1 MKKDYKK
8 MREGVENT
16 IATLRK
22 KITNAISDE
31 ARAEIEGH
39 IAELQQAA
47 DALRELESAAEAGE
61 DDNSEAMRAQMREVL
76 DRLGRV
82 EDGLKKQPAA
92 NGRKIN
98 NTKAWEKKFH
108 DMVLNSFSR
117 EDFKTNFKNLAN
129 ENSITITD
137 GDISALLPA
146 AVLNEI
152 NDVFTGHRHRLLEVV
167 DWTGLPVFKTF
178 YETANNLGEHWPS
191 SMLGETASS
200 EEKKQQHLEFT
211 EFVIRPAFEYKTLAL
226 DKEIIKASEGDGSVF
241 IRYIVRELLDRLLTH
256 IETLILTGNG
266 KNFASPTSISLMK
279 DTNNKPLL
287 HAINYLPYNE
297 GLVAVVTRSFYATL
311 LQTVQTDSNYLVV
324 ADADNVIRNI
334 LGVDEVIL
342 TPPTLTLSSLQT
354 GLFFLNP
361 RAYKMVGDRRPD
373 QYEDFNLQWNRVQYL
388 MEMWIGGG
396 CVTPEFIT
404 ITEEGGSESGR

>member
-16 IATLRK
+16 IATLRTK
-22 KITNAISDE
+22 LTNAITDD

-61 DDNSEAMRAQMREVL
+61 DDNSETMRAQMREVL
-76 DRLGRV
+76 DRLSRV
-82 EDGLKKQPAA
+82 EDGLKKQPSV
-92 NGRKIN
+92 NSKKIN
-98 NTKAWEKKFH
+98 NGRAWEKKFH
-108 DMVLNSFSR
+108 EMVLNSLNR
-117 EDFKTNFKNLAN
+117 DEFKDNIKKLAV

-146 AVLNEI
+146 AVLNEV
-152 NDVFTGHRHRLLEVV
+152 NDVFVNHRHRLLEVV
-167 DWTGLPVFKTF
+167 DWTGLPVFKAF
-178 YETANNLGEHWPS
+178 YETGNDLGHHWPS
-191 SMLGETASS
+191 AMLGETASS
-200 EEKKQQHLEFT
+200 DPKTQQNLTFT
-211 EFVIRPAFEYKTLAL
+211 ELVIRPAFEYKTLAL

-241 IRYIVRELLDRLLTH
+241 IRYVVRELLDRLLTH
-256 IETLILTGNG
+256 IEVMILTGNG
-266 KNFASPTSISLMK
+266 KNFIAPAAETLQVDANSNPK
-279 DTNNKPLL
+279 Y

-297 GLVAVVTRSFYATL
+297 GLVAVVTRSFYADL
-311 LQTVQTDSNYLVV
+311 LQKVQTDSNYLVV

-334 LGVDEVIL
+334 LGVDEVIM
-342 TPPTLTLSSLQT
+342 TPPTFTTTGDQI

-373 QYEDFNLQWNRVQYL
+373 QYEDFNLSWNRVEYL
-388 MEMWIGGG
+388 MEMWVGGG
-396 CVTPEFIT
+396 CVTPEFIAMKT
-404 ITEEGGSESGR
+404 GE

>member
-1 MKKDYKK
+1 MKKNYAK

-22 KITNAISDE
+22 KLTNAITDD

-39 IAELQQAA
+39 ISELQQAA

-61 DDNSEAMRAQMREVL
+61 EDNSETMRAQMREVL
-76 DRLGRV
+76 DRLTRV

-92 NGRKIN
+92 NGKKVN
-98 NTKAWEKKFH
+98 NTKEWEKKFH
-108 DMVLNSFSR
+108 DMVLNSLNR
-117 EDFKTNFKNLAN
+117 DEFKANLKKLAV

-146 AVLNEI
+146 AVLNEV

-167 DWTGLPVFKTF
+167 DWTGLPVFKAF
-178 YETANNLGEHWPS
+178 YETGEELGHHWPS
-191 SMLGETASS
+191 AMLGETPS
-200 EEKKQQHLEFT
+200 ETAKTKQNLTFT
-211 EFVIRPAFEYKTLAL
+211 ELVIRPAFEYKTLSL

-256 IETLILTGNG
+256 IEMMILTGNG
-266 KNFASPTSISLMK
+266 KNFIAPAAETLQVDANSNPK
-279 DTNNKPLL
+279 Y

-297 GLVAVVTRSFYATL
+297 GLVAVVTRSFYADL
-311 LQTVQTDSNYLVV
+311 LQKVQTDSNYLVV
-324 ADADNVIRNI
+324 ADADNVIKNI
-334 LGVDEVIL
+334 LGVDEVIM
-342 TPPTLTLSSLQT
+342 TPPTFTTTGDQI

-373 QYEDFNLQWNRVQYL
+373 QYEDFNLEWNRQDYL
-388 MEMWIGGG
+388 MEMWVGGG
-396 CVTPEFIT
+396 CVTPEFIAMET
-404 ITEEGGSESGR
+404 GE

>member
-1 MKKDYKK
+1 MKKNYAKQ
-8 MREGVENT
+8 REGVENT

-22 KITNAISDE
+22 KLTNAITDD

-61 DDNSEAMRAQMREVL
+61 DDNSETMRAQMREVL
-76 DRLGRV
+76 DRLSRV

-92 NGRKIN
+92 NSKKIN
-98 NTKAWEKKFH
+98 NGRAWEKKFH
-108 DMVLNSFSR
+108 DMVLNSMSR
-117 EDFKTNFKNLAN
+117 EDFKANLKKLAV

-146 AVLNEI
+146 AVLNEV
-152 NDVFTGHRHRLLEVV
+152 NDVFVNHRHRLLEVV
-167 DWTGLPVFKTF
+167 DWTGLPVFKAF
-178 YETANNLGEHWPS
+178 YETGEELGHHWPS
-191 SMLGETASS
+191 AMLGETPS
-200 EEKKQQHLEFT
+200 ETAKTQQNLTFT
-211 EFVIRPAFEYKTLAL
+211 ELVIRPAFEYKTLAL

-256 IETLILTGNG
+256 IEVMILTGNG
-266 KNFASPTSISLMK
+266 KNFIAPAAETLQVDANS
-279 DTNNKPLL
+279 KPKY

-297 GLVAVVTRSFYATL
+297 GLVAVVTRSFYADL
-311 LQTVQTDSNYLVV
+311 LQKVQTDSNYLVV

-342 TPPTLTLSSLQT
+342 TPPTFTTTGNQI

-373 QYEDFNLQWNRVQYL
+373 QYEDFNLEWNRVEYL
-388 MEMWIGGG
+388 MEMWVGGG
-396 CVTPEFIT
+396 CVTPEFIAMKT
-404 ITEEGGSESGR
+404 GE

>member
-1 MKKDYKK
+1 MKKNYAK

-16 IATLRK
+16 VATLRK
-22 KITNAISDE
+22 KLTNAISDD

-39 IAELQQAA
+39 ISELQQAA

-61 DDNSEAMRAQMREVL
+61 DDNSETMRAQMREVL

-82 EDGLKKQPAA
+82 EDSLKKQPAA
-92 NGRKIN
+92 NGKKVN
-98 NTKAWEKKFH
+98 NTKAWERKFH
-108 DMVLNSFSR
+108 DMVLNSLNR
-117 EDFKTNFKNLAN
+117 DEFKANLKKLAV

-146 AVLNEI
+146 AVLNEV

-167 DWTGLPVFKTF
+167 DWTGLPVFKAF
-178 YETANNLGEHWPS
+178 YETGEELGHHWPS
-191 SMLGETASS
+191 AMLGEEASADP
-200 EEKKQQHLEFT
+200 KTQQNLTFT
-211 EFVIRPAFEYKTLAL
+211 ELVIRPAFEYKTLSL

-256 IETLILTGNG
+256 IEVMILTGNG
-266 KNFASPTSISLMK
+266 KNFIAPAAETLQVDANSNPK
-279 DTNNKPLL
+279 Y

-297 GLVAVVTRSFYATL
+297 GLVAVVTRSFYADL
-311 LQTVQTDSNYLVV
+311 LQKVQTDSNYLVV

-334 LGVDEVIL
+334 LGVDEVIP
-342 TPPTLTLSSLQT
+342 TPPTFTPTGDQI

-373 QYEDFNLQWNRVQYL
+373 QYEDFNLEWNRQDYL
-388 MEMWIGGG
+388 MEMWVGGG
-396 CVTPEFIT
+396 CVTPEFIAMET
-404 ITEEGGSESGR
+404 GE

>member
-8 MREGVENT
+8 MREGIENT
-16 IATLRK
+16 IAALRK
-22 KITNAISDE
+22 KITNAITDD
-31 ARAEIEGH
+31 ARSEIEGH

-61 DDNSEAMRAQMREVL
+61 DDNSETMRAQMREVL

-92 NGRKIN
+92 NGKKIN
-98 NTKAWEKKFH
+98 NTKTWEKKFH
-108 DMVLNSFSR
+108 DMVLNSLNR
-117 EDFKTNFKNLAN
+117 DEFKANLRKLAV

-146 AVLNEI
+146 AVLNEV
-152 NDVFTGHRHRLLEVV
+152 NDVFVNHRHRLLEVV
-167 DWTGLPVFKTF
+167 DWTGLPVFKAF
-178 YETANNLGEHWPS
+178 YETGNDLGHHWPS
-191 SMLGETASS
+191 AMLGETPS
-200 EEKKQQHLEFT
+200 ETAKTQQNLTFT
-211 EFVIRPAFEYKTLAL
+211 ELVIRPAFEYKTLAL

-256 IETLILTGNG
+256 IEVMILTGNG
-266 KNFASPTSISLMK
+266 KNFIAPAAKTLQVDANSNPK
-279 DTNNKPLL
+279 Y

-297 GLVAVVTRSFYATL
+297 GLVAVVTRSFYADL
-311 LQTVQTDSNYLVV
+311 LQKVQTDSNYLVV

-334 LGVDEVIL
+334 LGVDEVIM
-342 TPPTLTLSSLQT
+342 TPPTFTTTGDQI

-373 QYEDFNLQWNRVQYL
+373 QYEDFNLEWNRVEYL
-388 MEMWIGGG
+388 MEMWVGGG
-396 CVTPEFIT
+396 CVTPEFIAME
-404 ITEEGGSESGR
+404 IGE

>member
-1 MKKDYKK
+1 MKKNYAK

-22 KITNAISDE
+22 KITNAITDD

-39 IAELQQAA
+39 ISELQQAA

-61 DDNSEAMRAQMREVL
+61 DDNSETMRAQMREVL
-76 DRLGRV
+76 DRLSRV
-82 EDGLKKQPAA
+82 EDSLKKQPAA
-92 NGRKIN
+92 NGKKVN

-108 DMVLNSFSR
+108 DMVLNSLNR
-117 EDFKTNFKNLAN
+117 DEVKANIKKLAV

-146 AVLNEI
+146 AVLKEV
-152 NDVFTGHRHRLLEVV
+152 NDVFVNHRHRLLEVV
-167 DWTGLPVFKTF
+167 DWTGLPVFKAF
-178 YETANNLGEHWPS
+178 YETGEELGHHWPS
-191 SMLGETASS
+191 AMLGETASGTA
-200 EEKKQQHLEFT
+200 KTQQNLTFT
-211 EFVIRPAFEYKTLAL
+211 ELVIRPAFEYKTLAL

-256 IETLILTGNG
+256 IEVMILTGNG
-266 KNFASPTSISLMK
+266 KNFIAPAAETLQVDANSNPK
-279 DTNNKPLL
+279 Y

-297 GLVAVVTRSFYATL
+297 GLVAVVTRSFYADL
-311 LQTVQTDSNYLVV
+311 LQKVQTDSNYLVV

-334 LGVDEVIL
+334 LGVDEVIM
-342 TPPTLTLSSLQT
+342 TPPTFTTTGNQI

-373 QYEDFNLQWNRVQYL
+373 QYEDFNLSWNRVEYL
-388 MEMWIGGG
+388 MEMWVGGG
-396 CVTPEFIT
+396 CVTPEFIAMKT
-404 ITEEGGSESGR
+404 GE

>member
-16 IATLRK
+16 IATLRTK
-22 KITNAISDE
+22 LTNAITDD

-61 DDNSEAMRAQMREVL
+61 DDNSETMRAQMREVL
-76 DRLGRV
+76 DRLSRV
-82 EDGLKKQPAA
+82 EDGLKKQPAV
-92 NGRKIN
+92 NSKKIN
-98 NTKAWEKKFH
+98 NGRAWEKKFH
-108 DMVLNSFSR
+108 DMVMNSLNR
-117 EDFKTNFKNLAN
+117 DEFKANLKKLAV

-146 AVLNEI
+146 AVLNEV
-152 NDVFTGHRHRLLEVV
+152 NDIFVNHRHRLLEVV
-167 DWTGLPVFKTF
+167 DWTGLPVFKAF
-178 YETANNLGEHWPS
+178 YETGNELGHHWPS
-191 SMLGETASS
+191 AMLGETAS
-200 EEKKQQHLEFT
+200 ETAKTQQNLTFT
-211 EFVIRPAFEYKTLAL
+211 ELVIRPAFEYKTLAL

-256 IETLILTGNG
+256 IEVMILTGNG
-266 KNFASPTSISLMK
+266 KNFIAPAAETLQVDANSNPK
-279 DTNNKPLL
+279 Y

-297 GLVAVVTRSFYATL
+297 GLVAVVTRSFYANL
-311 LQTVQTDSNYLVV
+311 LQKVQTDSNYLVV

-334 LGVDEVIL
+334 LGVDEVIM
-342 TPPTLTLSSLQT
+342 TPPTFTTTGDQI

-373 QYEDFNLQWNRVQYL
+373 QYEDFNLSWNRVEYL
-388 MEMWIGGG
+388 MEMWVGGG
-396 CVTPEFIT
+396 CVTPEFIAMKT
-404 ITEEGGSESGR
+404 GE

>member
-8 MREGVENT
+8 MRGGIENT

-22 KITNAISDE
+22 KITDSITND

-39 IAELQQAA
+39 ISELQQAA

-61 DDNSEAMRAQMREVL
+61 DDNSETMRAQMREVL
-76 DRLGRV
+76 DRLSRV

-92 NGRKIN
+92 NSKKIN
-98 NTKAWEKKFH
+98 NTKEWKKKFH
-108 DMVLNSFSR
+108 DMVLNSLTR
-117 EDFKTNFKNLAN
+117 EDFKANLKKLAV

-146 AVLNEI
+146 AVLNEV
-152 NDVFTGHRHRLLEVV
+152 NDIFFNHRHRLLEVV
-167 DWTGLPVFKTF
+167 DWTGLPVFKAF
-178 YETANNLGEHWPS
+178 YETGNDLGHHWPS
-191 SMLGETASS
+191 AMLGENASS
-200 EEKKQQHLEFT
+200 DPKTQQNLTFT
-211 EFVIRPAFEYKTLAL
+211 ELVIRPAFEYKTLAL

-241 IRYIVRELLDRLLTH
+241 IRYIVRELLDKLLTH
-256 IETLILTGNG
+256 IEMLILTGNG
-266 KNFASPTSISLMK
+266 KNFIAPTAETLKVDANSNPMY
-279 DTNNKPLL
+279 
-287 HAINYLPYNE
+287 HAINYLPYDE
-297 GLVAVVTRSFYATL
+297 GIVAIVTSSFYADL
-311 LQTVQTDSNYLVV
+311 LQKVQTDSNYLVV

-334 LGVDEVIL
+334 LGVEEVIM
-342 TPPTLTLSSLQT
+342 TPPTFTTTGGQI

-373 QYEDFNLQWNRVQYL
+373 QYEDFNLEWNRVEYL
-388 MEMWIGGG
+388 MEMWVGGG

-404 ITEEGGSESGR
+404 IKAGE

>member
-1 MKKDYKK
+1 MKKNYAKT
-8 MREGVENT
+8 REGVENT

-22 KITNAISDE
+22 KLTNAITDD
-31 ARAEIEGH
+31 AKAEIEGH

-61 DDNSEAMRAQMREVL
+61 DDNSETMRAQMREVL
-76 DRLGRV
+76 DRLSRV

-92 NGRKIN
+92 NGKKVN

-108 DMVLNSFSR
+108 DMVLNSLNR
-117 EDFKTNFKNLAN
+117 DEFKANLKKLAV

-146 AVLNEI
+146 AVLKEV
-152 NDVFTGHRHRLLEVV
+152 NDVFVNHRHRLLEVV
-167 DWTGLPVFKTF
+167 DWTGLPVFKAF
-178 YETANNLGEHWPS
+178 YETGEELGHHWPS
-191 SMLGETASS
+191 AMLGETASS
-200 EEKKQQHLEFT
+200 DPKTQQNLKFT
-211 EFVIRPAFEYKTLAL
+211 ELVIRPAFEYKTLAL
-226 DKEIIKASEGDGSVF
+226 DKEIIKASEGDGSVY

-256 IETLILTGNG
+256 IEVMILTGNG
-266 KNFASPTSISLMK
+266 KNFIAPAAETLQVDANSNPK
-279 DTNNKPLL
+279 Y

-297 GLVAVVTRSFYATL
+297 GLVAVVTRSFYADL
-311 LQTVQTDSNYLVV
+311 LQKVQTDSNYLVV

-342 TPPTLTLSSLQT
+342 TPPTFTTTGDQI

-373 QYEDFNLQWNRVQYL
+373 QYEDFNLEWNRVEYL
-388 MEMWIGGG
+388 TEIWVGGG
-396 CVTPEFIT
+396 CVTPEFIAMKT
-404 ITEEGGSESGR
+404 GE

>member
-1 MKKDYKK
+1 MKKNYAK

-22 KITNAISDE
+22 KLTNAISDD

-39 IAELQQAA
+39 ITELQQAA

-61 DDNSEAMRAQMREVL
+61 DDNSETMRAQMREVL
-76 DRLGRV
+76 DRLSRV

-92 NGRKIN
+92 NGKKVN

-108 DMVLNSFSR
+108 EMVMNSLDR
-117 EDFKTNFKNLAN
+117 EEFKANLKKLAV

-146 AVLNEI
+146 AVLNEV

-167 DWTGLPVFKTF
+167 DWTGLPVFKAF
-178 YETANNLGEHWPS
+178 YETGEELGHHWPS
-191 SMLGETASS
+191 AMLGETPSATA
-200 EEKKQQHLEFT
+200 KTQQNLTFT
-211 EFVIRPAFEYKTLAL
+211 EIVIRPAFEYKTLSL

-256 IETLILTGNG
+256 IEVMILTGNG
-266 KNFASPTSISLMK
+266 KNFIAPAAETLKVDANSNPMY
-279 DTNNKPLL
+279 
-287 HAINYLPYNE
+287 HVINYLPYNS
-297 GLVAVVTRSFYATL
+297 GVMAVVTSDFYSQMIQKVQQQSSL
-311 LQTVQTDSNYLVV
+311 LLVPNTD
-324 ADADNVIRNI
+324 DIIKGI
-334 LGVDEVIL
+334 LGVSEVIMA
-342 TPPTLTLSSLQT
+342 PPTFTPTGGQI

-373 QYEDFNLQWNRVQYL
+373 QYEDFNLEWNRQDYL
-388 MEMWIGGG
+388 MEMWVGGG
-396 CVTPEFIT
+396 CVTPEFIAMKT
-404 ITEEGGSESGR
+404 GE

>member
-22 KITNAISDE
+22 KLTNAITDD

-47 DALRELESAAEAGE
+47 DALRELESAAEAGG
-61 DDNSEAMRAQMREVL
+61 DDNSETMRAQMREVL
-76 DRLGRV
+76 DRLSRV

-92 NGRKIN
+92 NSKKIN

-108 DMVLNSFSR
+108 DMVLNSLNR
-117 EDFKTNFKNLAN
+117 DEFKANLKKLAV

-146 AVLNEI
+146 AVLNEV
-152 NDVFTGHRHRLLEVV
+152 NDVFVNHRHRLLEVV
-167 DWTGLPVFKTF
+167 DWTGLPVFKAF
-178 YETANNLGEHWPS
+178 YETGEELGHHWPS
-191 SMLGETASS
+191 AMLGETPS
-200 EEKKQQHLEFT
+200 ETAKTQQNLTFT
-211 EFVIRPAFEYKTLAL
+211 EVVIRPAFEYKTLAL

-256 IETLILTGNG
+256 IEVMILKGNG
-266 KNFASPTSISLMK
+266 KNFIAPAAETLQVDANGNPK
-279 DTNNKPLL
+279 Y

-297 GLVAVVTRSFYATL
+297 GLVAVVTRSFYADL
-311 LQTVQTDSNYLVV
+311 LQKVQTDSNYLVV

-334 LGVDEVIL
+334 LGVDEVIM
-342 TPPTLTLSSLQT
+342 TPPTFTTTGNQI

-361 RAYKMVGDRRPD
+361 RAYKMAGDRRPD
-373 QYEDFNLQWNRVQYL
+373 QYEDFNLEWNRVEYL
-388 MEMWIGGG
+388 MEMWVGGG
-396 CVTPEFIT
+396 CVTPEFIAMET
-404 ITEEGGSESGR
+404 GE

>member
-16 IATLRK
+16 IATLRTK
-22 KITNAISDE
+22 LTNAITDD

-47 DALRELESAAEAGE
+47 DALRELESSAEAGE
-61 DDNSEAMRAQMREVL
+61 NDNSETMRAQMREVL

-82 EDGLKKQPAA
+82 EDGLKKKPAA
-92 NGRKIN
+92 NAKKIN
-98 NTKAWEKKFH
+98 NGRAWEKKFH
-108 DMVLNSFSR
+108 DMVLNSMNR
-117 EDFKTNFKNLAN
+117 DEFKANLKKLAV
-129 ENSITITD
+129 ENTITITD

-146 AVLNEI
+146 AVLNEV
-152 NDVFTGHRHRLLEVV
+152 NDVFVNHRHRLLEVV
-167 DWTGLPVFKTF
+167 DWTGLPVFKAF
-178 YETANNLGEHWPS
+178 YETGEELGHHWPS
-191 SMLGETASS
+191 AMLGEEASADP
-200 EEKKQQHLEFT
+200 KTQQNLTFT
-211 EFVIRPAFEYKTLAL
+211 ELVIRPAFEYKTLAL

-256 IETLILTGNG
+256 IEVMILTGNG
-266 KNFASPTSISLMK
+266 KNFIAPAAETLQVDANSNPK
-279 DTNNKPLL
+279 Y

-297 GLVAVVTRSFYATL
+297 GLVAVVTRSFYADL
-311 LQTVQTDSNYLVV
+311 LQQVQTQSSYLVV

-334 LGVDEVIL
+334 LGVDEVIM
-342 TPPTLTLSSLQT
+342 TPPTFTTTGDQI

-373 QYEDFNLQWNRVQYL
+373 QYEDFNLSWNRVEYL
-388 MEMWIGGG
+388 MEMWVGGG
-396 CVTPEFIT
+396 CVTPEFIAMET
-404 ITEEGGSESGR
+404 GD

>member
-1 MKKDYKK
+1 MKRNYKK
-8 MREGVENT
+8 MREGIENT

-22 KITNAISDE
+22 KITDSITDD

-39 IAELQQAA
+39 ISELQQAA

-61 DDNSEAMRAQMREVL
+61 DDNSETMRAQMREVL
-76 DRLGRV
+76 DRLSRV

-92 NGRKIN
+92 NGKKIN

-108 DMVLNSFSR
+108 DMVLNSLSR
-117 EDFKTNFKNLAN
+117 EDFKANLKKLAV

-146 AVLNEI
+146 AVLNEV
-152 NDVFTGHRHRLLEVV
+152 NDVFVNHRHRLLEVV
-167 DWTGLPVFKTF
+167 DWTGLPVFKAF
-178 YETANNLGEHWPS
+178 YETGEELGHHWPS
-191 SMLGETASS
+191 AMLGETPS
-200 EEKKQQHLEFT
+200 ETAKTQQNLTFT
-211 EFVIRPAFEYKTLAL
+211 ELVIRPAFEYKTLAL

-256 IETLILTGNG
+256 IEVMILTGNG
-266 KNFASPTSISLMK
+266 KNFIAPAAETLQVDANSNPK
-279 DTNNKPLL
+279 Y
-287 HAINYLPYNE
+287 HAINYLSYNE
-297 GLVAVVTRSFYATL
+297 GLVAVVTRSFYADL
-311 LQTVQTDSNYLVV
+311 LQKVQTQSNYLVV

-334 LGVDEVIL
+334 LGVDEVIM
-342 TPPTLTLSSLQT
+342 TPPTFTTTGDQI

-373 QYEDFNLQWNRVQYL
+373 QYEDFNLSWNRVEYL
-388 MEMWIGGG
+388 MEMWVGGG
-396 CVTPEFIT
+396 CVTPEFIAMET
-404 ITEEGGSESGR
+404 GE

>member
-1 MKKDYKK
+1 MKKNYAKI
-8 MREGVENT
+8 REGVENT

-22 KITNAISDE
+22 KLTNAISDD

-61 DDNSEAMRAQMREVL
+61 DDNSETMRTKMREVL
-76 DRLGRV
+76 DRLSRV
-82 EDGLKKQPAA
+82 EDGLKKQPAV
-92 NGRKIN
+92 NNKKIN
-98 NTKAWEKKFH
+98 NGRAWEKKFH
-108 DMVLNSFSR
+108 DMVLNSLNR
-117 EDFKTNFKNLAN
+117 DEFKANLKKLAV

-146 AVLNEI
+146 AVLNEV
-152 NDVFTGHRHRLLEVV
+152 NDVFVNHRHRLLEVV
-167 DWTGLPVFKTF
+167 DWTGLPVFKAF
-178 YETANNLGEHWPS
+178 YETGDELGHHWPS
-191 SMLGETASS
+191 AMLGETASS
-200 EEKKQQHLEFT
+200 DPKTQQNLTFT
-211 EFVIRPAFEYKTLAL
+211 ELVIRPAFEYKTLAL

-256 IETLILTGNG
+256 IEVMILTGNG
-266 KNFASPTSISLMK
+266 KNFIAPAAETLQVDANSNPK
-279 DTNNKPLL
+279 Y

-297 GLVAVVTRSFYATL
+297 GLVAVVTRSFYADL
-311 LQTVQTDSNYLVV
+311 LQKVQTDSNYLVV

-334 LGVDEVIL
+334 LGVDEVIM
-342 TPPTLTLSSLQT
+342 TPPTFTTTGTQI

-373 QYEDFNLQWNRVQYL
+373 QYEDFNLEWNRVEYL
-388 MEMWIGGG
+388 MEMWVGGG
-396 CVTPEFIT
+396 CVTPEFIAMKT
-404 ITEEGGSESGR
+404 GE